1 MQGLRRGQNRSDL
14 TVVRILTSKRNA
26 AISFLVNFRAAK
38 VYKDFVSLYV
48 FATIPQKNMQMMKK
62 KLTIP
67 ALIDCAKGFCS
78 EESGVFRP
86 ELFGVT
92 DGKAVGTFVEHLF
105 KSYLSERY
113 ELQIGNSAAGLDL
126 PSVNTDIKVT
136 SIRQPQSS
144 CPYRDSRQKIYGL
157 GYNLIVFVYRKD
169 DDEIRRAGKLEYLSC
184 TFVEAART
192 ADYQTTT
199 GLLGII
205 ENNGNADDI
214 FAFLSDHRIPADE
227 VTLANM
233 AEEILKN
240 PPKVGY
246 LTISN
251 ALQWRL
257 QYGRIVSLNE
267 DVEGIT
273 SIVKYGGE

>member
-1 MQGLRRGQNRSDL
+1 M
-14 TVVRILTSKRNA
+14 K
-26 AISFLVNFRAAK
+26 
-38 VYKDFVSLYV
+38 
-48 FATIPQKNMQMMKK
+48 KK
-62 KLTIP
+62 KLTIR
-67 ALIDCAKGFCS
+67 ALIECAKAFCS
-78 EESGVFRP
+78 EENGAFKP
-86 ELFGVT
+86 GLFGVT

-105 KSYLSERY
+105 KSYLAERY
-113 ELQIGNSAAGLDL
+113 ELQIGNSAVGLDL

-144 CPYRDSRQKIYGL
+144 CPYRDSKQKIYGL
-157 GYNLIVFVYRKD
+157 GYNLIVFVYRKN
-169 DDEIRRAGKLEYLSC
+169 DDEKHKAGKLEYLSC

-199 GLLGII
+199 GLRGII

-214 FAFLSDHRIPADE
+214 FAFLSDHKIPADDI
-227 VTLANM
+227 TLANM

-240 PPKVGY
+240 PPEVGY

-267 DVEGIT
+267 EVEGIT
-273 SIVKYGGE
+273 SIVKYVGE